1 MIKIYAMA
9 DTEFQKI
16 DKLVVANFS
25 SMDSENYFSNR
36 AGNCV
41 IKRKI
46 WIVFFFEFLIRLT
59 DLDYADAMEIL
70 KKLSNGNLLV
80 EKL

>member
-46 WIVFFFEFLIRLT
+46 
-59 DLDYADAMEIL
+59 
-70 KKLSNGNLLV
+70 
-80 EKL
+80 